1 MMKIGVRRHSEKGV
15 TIIELAVVMAIIGI
29 MALFM
34 TPSIGEWAARFRV
47 KGATKDLADALQLAR
62 LKSISD
68 VVEYKILLDLDN
80 RQFSVWKGNQRQSST
95 AWPTQEGTTITLPS
109 GVTITVDGTTAGTID
124 RIFRPDGT
132 ALGTGGF
139 GGVGGNSTSTIALN
153 NPSNDQF
160 QIIISRTGAVRVN

>member
-1 MMKIGVRRHSEKGV
+1 MGRGVKRHPEKGV

-34 TPSIGEWAARFRV
+34 APGIGEWATRFRV
-47 KGATKDLADALQLAR
+47 RGAAKDLADAMQLAR
-62 LKSISD
+62 LKAISD
-68 VVEYKILLDLDN
+68 VVEYKVQLDLDN
-80 RQFSVWKGNQRQSST
+80 RQFSVLKGNARQAST
-95 AWPTQEGTTITLPS
+95 SWPSQEGTTITLPN
-109 GVTITVDGTTAGTID
+109 GVTITVDGTSTGIID

-139 GGVGGNSTSTIALN
+139 GGVGGNSTSMITLN

-160 QIIISRTGAVRVN
+160 QIVVSRTGAVRIN